1 MLKKILSIKNGLI
14 FLAVF
19 LSFMVGAL
27 ASTGNILLAL
37 MMIVAVAGVLLLN
50 FPNLSFYIAA
60 GISFLISGLMETFL
74 NFSQANWLSSLSA
87 LLLFWFVFFNK
98 SNVPLRNKS
107 IYLKLIDISLFVY
120 IAIFFISSVF
130 NLIPLAQFIVGV
142 RNYLPFLAVFFFVSR
157 GLLTTENLMKV
168 FYFLI
173 FVAAL
178 QGLFCILEYFV
189 IAPKRDASLAAVG
202 NSVEVIVGSF
212 GGNPMFGGY
221 TGEMAMFVTMMLFA
235 SFILFQ
241 QKLLKPIFLILV
253 FISWCIVAGLGETKI
268 VIVML
273 PLMLFTLMIKY
284 PGGIS
289 SRLLMSVSVISV
301 CLVIIVTI
309 YATKY
314 WTDSAE
320 ALHAFTYSFDPDFM
334 VDAEH
339 RGRIAS
345 IIYWFEQVFNSGSLL
360 NILFG
365 FGASASIEN
374 SSIAGVGNAIQI
386 YGLGLDSNAL
396 TKLLW
401 DFGLL
406 GAISFIF
413 IMILCFFECVKVSNV
428 EKINNQTKTIA
439 LIIKCFIVCF
449 LMMLPYQDAM
459 LACAALQFFFW
470 CCVGFVFN
478 LRNMYSI
485 IPDVTKS

>member
-345 IIYWFEQVFNSGSLL
+345 IIYWFDQMAADISIL
-360 NILFG
+360 NILMG
-365 FGASASIEN
+365 YGPASSIEN
-374 SSIAGVGNAIQI
+374 SSIAGIGNAVEIF
-386 YGLGLDSNAL
+386 GLGLDSNAISN
-396 TKLLW
+396 LLW
-401 DFGLL
+401 SFGLL
-406 GAISFIF
+406 GAVSFIL
-413 IMILCFFECVKVSNV
+413 IITGSFFESIRISKITTISNKV
-428 EKINNQTKTIA
+428 KTIA
-439 LIIKCFIVCF
+439 LILKCFFVCY

-459 LACAALQFFFW
+459 LACPALQFMFW
-470 CCVGFVFN
+470 FSVAFN
-478 LRNMYSI
+478 YHISNSSSLMES
-485 IPDVTKS
+485 